1 MPGFRMVHCQSSDP
15 TKTRPFE
22 IQSLKSSDFKCFGI
36 SKGGISNPHCIVF
49 YHLWVSIS
57 FAIFNILGVFVC
69 VPLTPFSCSFST
81 NFFLF
86 LTTALLAR
94 RQVQVC
100 ASSSFEPSFET
111 LAARCRKFALA
122 TALHQRRTT
131 FRRI

>member
-1 MPGFRMVHCQSSDP
+1 MVHCQSSDP

-57 FAIFNILGVFVC
+57 FAIFNILGVCVC
-69 VPLTPFSCSFST
+69 LCSHSCLFLALYLPTFFS
-81 NFFLF
+81 FFL
-86 LTTALLAR
+86 TNALLAR
-94 RQVQVC
+94 RQVQVR
-100 ASSSFEPSFET
+100 APSSFEPSFET